1 MRVFF
6 ATPDPNPPGAVADA
20 LLARGGDW
28 QVLSYARPDESRQV
42 LEQDAAD
49 AIVVDARLDEAE
61 ALLRHLLYTAPQT
74 ARLVLAANEHVAIA
88 PRLQVLAHGLLAATS
103 PVETIAEALVAY
115 AQLAQRLD
123 HPALRAQVGALTRL
137 PGAPRLYMAI
147 CKALED
153 PNVEIHAIAEQVMAD
168 PVLGAR
174 VLQIANSAMY
184 GAGRQIASIPFA
196 VTRLGLKTTRNLVLA
211 AELYTFS
218 GADAARAD
226 RVRQRSLLAGWLAPR
241 LMAPQIDPD
250 VAATAALLAGISDML
265 PELDAG
271 DVPALPSVPPVQDE
285 AAAYL
290 MGLWQLPSPL
300 QQAVAWQRTPRLSGG
315 RFGIVGAVHV
325 ATALAFD
332 RPVDEAW
339 LAHCGM
345 AAHLPGWRELA
356 ERMDRSAA

>member
-6 ATPDPNPPGAVADA
+6 ATPDPNQPGAVADA
-20 LLARGGDW
+20 LLARGYDW
-28 QVLSYARPDESRQV
+28 QVLSYARPEESRQV

-49 AIVVDARLDEAE
+49 AIVVDARLEDAE

-74 ARLVLAANEHVAIA
+74 ARLVLGATESEAIE
-88 PRLQVLAHGLLAATS
+88 PRLQALAHGLLAASS
-103 PVETIAEALVAY
+103 PVETIAEALLAY

-123 HPALRAQVGALTRL
+123 RPALRAQVGALTRL

-147 CKALED
+147 CRALED

-196 VTRLGLKTTRNLVLA
+196 VTRLGLKATRHLVLA
-211 AELYTFS
+211 AELYAFS
-218 GADAARAD
+218 GAEAARAD
-226 RVRQRSLLAGWLAPR
+226 GVRQRSLLAAWLAPR
-241 LMAPQIDPD
+241 LMAPHLDPD
-250 VAATAALLAGISDML
+250 VAATAALLAGISEML

-271 DVPALPSVPPVQDE
+271 DVPALPLLPPVQDE

-290 MGLWQLPSPL
+290 MGLWQLPSVL
-300 QQAVAWQRTPRLSGG
+300 QQAVAWQRTPRLSGAG
-315 RFGIVGAVHV
+315 FGVVGAVHV

-332 RPVDEAW
+332 RRVDEAW